1 MGRQRVD
8 AGLLA
13 LAKQRP
19 DSTTEHF
26 GVSLQRHAGA
36 ARLGLSVP
44 KRLLPDAVDRN
55 LLKRVAR
62 EAWRLGRWDP
72 AVRPDVAMI
81 KLRRRR
87 DEWLRMPRG
96 ALKRAWRVELDAL
109 VRRAAARVAPAVPAV
124 VSAGAVISP
133 EHPHPGGPS

>member
-1 MGRQRVD
+1 M
-8 AGLLA
+8 
-13 LAKQRP
+13 
-19 DSTTEHF
+19 
-26 GVSLQRHAGA
+26 
-36 ARLGLSVP
+36 P

-62 EAWRLGRWDP
+62 EAWRLGRWDS

-109 VRRAAARVAPAVPAV
+109 VRRAAAR
-124 VSAGAVISP
+124 
-133 EHPHPGGPS
+133 